1 VPQWCRLPCEIALP
15 AVADNRHMSPDLPHN
30 QLAVTGLCG
39 MRGDR
44 RLFEAVDFTLHRG
57 QLLHLKGPNGSGK
70 TTLLRILA
78 GLLHAEDGE
87 IRWNGEA
94 IQRSRQDYH
103 AALLYLG
110 HLNGLKGDLSAIE
123 NLRIDAAIHGNHL
136 GEKDAWQVLSDIGLR
151 GHEDLPTKYLSQ
163 GQKRRVA
170 LARLWISK
178 AALWILD
185 EPFSALDVAAVDE
198 LQAVIRRHLER
209 GGMVI
214 VTTHQ
219 EVALT
224 SGEVQTLVLGKTDA

>member
-1 VPQWCRLPCEIALP
+1 
-15 AVADNRHMSPDLPHN
+15 MSPDAQTNELR
-30 QLAVTGLCG
+30 VTDLCG

-44 RLFEAVDFTLHRG
+44 RLFDDLNFSLCSG
-57 QLLHLKGPNGSGK
+57 QMLHLKGHNGSGK
-70 TTLLRILA
+70 TTLLRMLA
-78 GLLHAEDGE
+78 GLLHAEAGE
-87 IRWNGEA
+87 IAWNGESIRRA
-94 IQRSRQDYH
+94 RQEYH
-103 AALLYLG
+103 AELLYLG
-110 HLNGLKGDLSAIE
+110 HLNGLKGDLSAVE
-123 NLRIDAAIHGNHL
+123 NLRIDAAIRGNPL
-136 GEKDAWQVLSDIGLR
+136 DEEEAWQVLLDIGLR
-151 GHEDLPTKYLSQ
+151 GHEDLPSKYLSQ

-170 LARLWISK
+170 LARLWISQ

-224 SGEVQTLVLGKTDA
+224 SGEIQTLVLGKTDA